1 MGAPA
6 ARVSALRPEHRARV
20 AEILR
25 ATRVFN
31 EAEVSVALELF
42 DEVYGRGSEA
52 GGRRWEVGHRTP
64 GGFPPPASDLPP
76 APDHPDY
83 CFLGAFDAAG
93 RLLGYACY
101 GPTPATDRTYD
112 LYWIAVDPAAQ
123 GTGTGTRLITEV
135 ERRVAALHARLLI
148 IETSSRPE
156 YEATRRFY
164 VARAYDEAARVGSF
178 YAPGDDRVIYTK
190 RVQAAP
196 EGRGVAA
203 S

>member
-1 MGAPA
+1 MAKTA
-6 ARVSALRPEHRARV
+6 ARVVELSPEHRARV
-20 AEILR
+20 AAILR
-25 ATRVFN
+25 GTRVFN

-42 DEVYGRGSEA
+42 DEVYGRARGAGSESWDGA
-52 GGRRWEVGHRTP
+52 HAP
-64 GGFPPPASDLPP
+64 SPPAHRPP
-76 APDHPDY
+76 APHNPDY
-83 CFLGAFDAAG
+83 CFLGAFAADG
-93 RLLGYACY
+93 ELLGYACY

-135 ERRVAALHARLLI
+135 ERRVAALQARLLI

-156 YEATRRFY
+156 YEPTRRFY

-196 EGRGVAA
+196 EGHGVAA

>member
-1 MGAPA
+1 MV
-6 ARVSALRPEHRARV
+6 RVDELRAGHRGRL

-31 EAEVSVALELF
+31 DAEVAVALELF
-42 DEVYGRGSEA
+42 DEVHGGRGTA
-52 GGRRWEVGHRTP
+52 
-64 GGFPPPASDLPP
+64 A
-76 APDHPDY
+76 AAQDY
-83 CFLGAFDAAG
+83 CFLGAFGPDG
-93 RLLGYACY
+93 ELLGYACF

-123 GTGTGTRLITEV
+123 GGGTGTRLIAEV

>member
-1 MGAPA
+1 VGRAV
-6 ARVSALRPEHRARV
+6 RVDELRPAHRARL

-31 EAEVSVALELF
+31 EAEVAVALELF
-42 DEVYGRGSEA
+42 DEVHGGRGDGA
-52 GGRRWEVGHRTP
+52 
-64 GGFPPPASDLPP
+64 A
-76 APDHPDY
+76 ADY
-83 CFLGAFDAAG
+83 CFLGAFGADG
-93 RLLGYACY
+93 GLLGYACY

-123 GTGTGTRLITEV
+123 GGGTGTRLIEEV
-135 ERRVAALHARLLI
+135 ERRVAALQARLLI

>member
-1 MGAPA
+1 VATA
-6 ARVSALRPEHRARV
+6 VRVAELHPGHRARV

-25 ATRVFN
+25 ATGVFN
-31 EAEVSVALELF
+31 DAEVNVALDLF
-42 DEVYGRGSEA
+42 DEVY
-52 GGRRWEVGHRTP
+52 RRWELGVGVGAVP
-64 GGFPPPASDLPP
+64 GSYSHARLSPL
-76 APDHPDY
+76 HPDY
-83 CFLGAFDAAG
+83 SFLGAFAADG
-93 RLLGYACY
+93 TLLGYACY

-123 GTGTGTRLITEV
+123 GGGTGTRLITEV
-135 ERRVAALHARLLI
+135 ERRVAALQARLLI

-203 S
+203 P

>member
-1 MGAPA
+1 V
-6 ARVSALRPEHRARV
+6 ARAVRVAELRPGHRGRL

-31 EAEVSVALELF
+31 DAEVNVALELF
-42 DEVYGRGSEA
+42 DEVYGKWAA
-52 GGRRWEVGHRTP
+52 GGGPWESAT
-64 GGFPPPASDLPP
+64 FPPLTADGPLL
-76 APDHPDY
+76 HPDY
-83 CFLGAFDAAG
+83 CFLGAFAADG
-93 RLLGYACY
+93 ELLGYACF

-203 S
+203 P

>member
-1 MGAPA
+1 VATA
-6 ARVSALRPEHRARV
+6 VRVVELHPGHRARL

-25 ATRVFN
+25 ATGVFN
-31 EAEVSVALELF
+31 DAEVNVALELF
-42 DEVYGRGSEA
+42 DEVYGTG
-52 GGRRWEVGHRTP
+52 GGRQRDGAIALALPDPR
-64 GGFPPPASDLPP
+64 FPLLATY
-76 APDHPDY
+76 HPDY
-83 CFLGAFDAAG
+83 CFLGAFASTG
-93 RLLGYACY
+93 ELLGYACY

-135 ERRVAALHARLLI
+135 ERRVAAQHARLLI

-203 S
+203 Q

>member
-1 MGAPA
+1 MRATA
-6 ARVSALRPEHRARV
+6 AGVSELRPEHRARV

-42 DEVYGRGSEA
+42 DEVYARSEV
-52 GGRRWEVGHRTP
+52 GDGRWEDRPVA
-64 GGFPPPASDLPP
+64 PPTSHLRPTVP
-76 APDHPDY
+76 HPDY
-83 CFLGAFDAAG
+83 CFLGAFDAGG